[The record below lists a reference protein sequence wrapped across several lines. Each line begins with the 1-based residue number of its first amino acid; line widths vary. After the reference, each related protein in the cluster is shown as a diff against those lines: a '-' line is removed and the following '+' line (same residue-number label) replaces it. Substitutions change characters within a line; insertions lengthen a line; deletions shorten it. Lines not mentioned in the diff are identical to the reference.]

1 MGHEICRSN
10 CDEEIGSLLRQHYQ
24 RPYFLPATA
33 ETEKTDWIF
42 MGSHGYGAPMHVGG
56 NACVS
61 RVSSFIDDAFVLF
74 SPFCQVD
81 DVEHPSWQAQIKG
94 EKLWI
99 LDPPRE
105 CHYACNRL
113 EVVVHPGEISKT
125 FPFRRSSTSSFN
137 SRSISS
143 SRTVVLDTNRWY
155 HQTVIVSEEM
165 SITIGA
171 EYDWNGETIVP
182 RLLETYR

>member
-1 MGHEICRSN
+1 MSTDRSLLEEGTEPWYVGWSN

-42 MGSHGYGAPMHVGG
+42 MGSHGYGAPMHV
-56 NACVS
+56 
-61 RVSSFIDDAFVLF
+61 
-74 SPFCQVD
+74 D

-113 EVVVHPGEISKT
+113 EVVVHPGEI
-125 FPFRRSSTSSFN
+125 
-137 SRSISS
+137 I
-143 SRTVVLDTNRWY
+143 VLDTNRWY

-171 EYDWNGETIVP
+171 EYD
-182 RLLETYR
+182 